1 MTRSLQTTVGIV
13 VVLVLIVLPPVFG
26 ALQMRHTRHLRV
38 VREGVLYRSAQIT
51 VPGLQRIVHNYGIRT
66 VINLR
71 DKTDS
76 RSPKLDADEEEFCAN
91 QEINFYRIMPKNWEA
106 MDGSVPVEPSVQL
119 FLKIMRDPRNHP
131 VLVHCQR
138 GVHRTGAYCA
148 IFRMEFDG
156 WSNAQAIAEV
166 KACGYDNLE
175 NEWDV
180 LGYLER
186 YRPTWAAKSDVPTR
200 DEWKKKRLD
209 HVSRW

>member
-1 MTRSLQTTVGIV
+1 MYG
-13 VVLVLIVLPPVFG
+13 VLHL
-26 ALQMRHTRHLRV
+26 RETRHLRV

-51 VPGLQRIVHNYGIRT
+51 IPGLQRIVHEYGIRT

-76 RSPKLDADEEEFCAN
+76 RSPKLDADEETFCAD
-91 QEINFYRIMPKNWEA
+91 QEITFYRIMPKNWEA
-106 MDGSVPVEPSVQL
+106 PDGSAPVEESVQL
-119 FLKIMRDPRNHP
+119 FLKIMRDPRNYP
-131 VLVHCQR
+131 VLIHCQR

-148 IFRMEFDG
+148 IFRMEFDH
-156 WSNAQAIAEV
+156 WTNAQAIAEV

-175 NEWDV
+175 NEWDI

-186 YRPTWAAKSDVPTR
+186 YKPSWSHEEVPSLQ
-200 DEWKKKRLD
+200 EWKKKRLD